1 MNECMQC
8 EVNVVRRS
16 ASFTTLSVARAHLF
30 TRTCVVVVV
39 VQDSSKRCTLC
50 ADLLH
55 TQPGVGKSFQAAKHG
70 IDVLAAS
77 IMRLE

>member
-1 MNECMQC
+1 MQC

-30 TRTCVVVVV
+30 TRTCVVVVVVVV